1 MPKDI
6 KVKQMDPLAERL
18 SNVGMEGGASKKISK
33 PKNLSKQD
41 KSVLSKEGKS
51 ALRAVV
57 KKKLKSDKQTMA
69 SGKRGDFGSPM
80 MSIAVAKK
88 LKASNKEDLLKSEL
102 KYPDP
107 VRFFPKETRKGV
119 KEAEKYLKKKKIEYR
134 KQAEFFKKRG
144 LSTGGLISGKPK
156 LAKRGWK

>member
-1 MPKDI
+1 MPKEPKI
-6 KVKQMDPLAERL
+6 KQLDPLAERL

-33 PKNLSKQD
+33 PKNLPKQG

-57 KKKLKSDKQTMA
+57 KQKLRSDKQTMA
-69 SGKRGDFGSPM
+69 AGKRGDFGSPM
-80 MSIAVAKK
+80 MSMATAKA
-88 LKASNKEDLLKSEL
+88 LKASAKQDALKNEW

-107 VRFFPKETRKGV
+107 IRSYPKETRKGV

-144 LSTGGLISGKPK
+144 LSTGGLIKGFPK
-156 LAKRGWK
+156 LAKRGF

>member
-1 MPKDI
+1 MPKEPKI
-6 KVKQMDPLAERL
+6 KQLDPLAERL

-33 PKNLSKQD
+33 PKNLPKQSK
-41 KSVLSKEGKS
+41 SALSKEGKS

-57 KKKLKSDKQTMA
+57 KQKLKTDKQTMA
-69 SGKRGDFGSPM
+69 AGKRGDFGSPM
-80 MSIAVAKK
+80 MSMATAKA
-88 LKASNKEDLLKSEL
+88 LKASGKQDALKNEL

-107 VRFFPKETRKGV
+107 IRSYPKETRKGV

-144 LSTGGLISGKPK
+144 LSTGGLIKGFPK
-156 LAKRGWK
+156 LAKRGF